1 MVKGLRWCRVS
12 DDGASDGSLMESTRD
27 GDRWKQRS
35 RLDERIDRVLRIL
48 FIVLSVIPELR
59 LVTAAPPDSILYS
72 VFYTLD

>member
-12 DDGASDGSLMESTRD
+12 DDGASDVSLMESTRD
-27 GDRWKQRS
+27 GDRWMQRS

-48 FIVLSVIPELR
+48 FFVSIIPELR